1 MKTSTTS
8 SEQAKSI
15 YSVEVNKEKKK
26 RKSFHQ
32 LKPVVNETVKRT
44 LNGQSRRLYEEEKT
58 KTNVLRISPS

>member
-15 YSVEVNKEKKK
+15 YSVEVNKEKK

-44 LNGQSRRLYEEEKT
+44 LNGQSRRLYEEEKQKQKQT
-58 KTNVLRISPS
+58 Y